1 MAFALSIV
9 NRRIRTTPFLPV
21 LLLSLFGLAFVSACG
36 VCGHL
41 DPSIKSFS
49 LLNGI
54 SGHSRRMLCCL
65 SLILLGPFV
74 LLEIRP

>member
-1 MAFALSIV
+1 
-9 NRRIRTTPFLPV
+9 
-21 LLLSLFGLAFVSACG
+21 LFGLAFVSACG